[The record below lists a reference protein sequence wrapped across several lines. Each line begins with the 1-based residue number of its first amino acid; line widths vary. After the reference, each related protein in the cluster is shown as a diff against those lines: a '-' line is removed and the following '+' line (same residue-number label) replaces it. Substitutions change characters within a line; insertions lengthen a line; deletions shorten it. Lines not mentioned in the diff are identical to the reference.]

1 MSRNKTKVLFAV
13 SECVPFLKTGGLADV
28 AGALPKSFDPEKYD
42 VRVILPNYSCIPWDY
57 RARMTY
63 ITHFYTGFQFTDQYV
78 GVLTLVENGV
88 TFYFIDNESYFSG
101 AWPYGDPRRDIEK
114 FAFFSRAV
122 LSALPLIGFQPD
134 ILHCHDWQ
142 TSLIPVYL
150 NDYFQGSL
158 FYRNMKTV
166 LTIHNLKFQGIY
178 NVQDFRTLT
187 GLDASYFAPDKLEF
201 YGDGNMLKGGIVYAD
216 RITTVSESYKEE
228 IQTDFY
234 GEGLSGILKAKRDHL
249 YGIVNGIDTDSYDPE
264 IDETLY
270 RKYSVKDFA
279 DGKAANKAEL
289 QKTFGL
295 RQDPDAFLIGI
306 VSRLTDQKGFDLVE
320 RVMGEILSIPDT
332 ELIILGTGEQ
342 RYEAMFRA
350 YAGHFPDRVSANICY
365 SEPLSRRI
373 YASSDAFLMPSLF
386 EPCGLSQLIALRY
399 GALPIVRETGG
410 LRDTIVPFNE
420 FDGTGNGFSF
430 TNYNAHD
437 MLHVIEYAYSVFKN
451 RPESYRALTLNA
463 MQSDFSWKVSAV
475 KYERIY
481 DELVEEKRTEEGIGE
496 VE

>member
-1 MSRNKTKVLFAV
+1 MPMNKTKILFAV

-28 AGALPKSFDPEKYD
+28 AGALPKYFDRDKYD
-42 VRVILPNYSCIPWDY
+42 VRVILPKYACIPWEY
-57 RARMTY
+57 RERMRY
-63 ITHFYTGFQFTDQYV
+63 LTHFYTGFQFRDQYV
-78 GVLTLVENGV
+78 GVLALEEGGV
-88 TFYFIDNESYFSG
+88 PFYFIDNESYFSG
-101 AWPYGDPRRDIEK
+101 AWPYGDPYRDIEK

-134 ILHCHDWQ
+134 VLHCHDWQ
-142 TSLIPVYL
+142 TALIPVYL

-178 NVQDFRTLT
+178 NVNDFRNLT
-187 GLDASYFAPDKLEF
+187 GLDASYFTPDKLES
-201 YGDGNMLKGGIVYAD
+201 YGNGNMLKGGIVYSD

-234 GEGLSGILKAKRDHL
+234 GEGLSGILRAKSGCL
-249 YGIVNGIDTDSYDPE
+249 FGIVNGIDTASYDPE
-264 IDETLY
+264 TDKALS
-270 RKYSVKDFA
+270 RNYSVLDYTE
-279 DGKAANKAEL
+279 GKAANKAEL

-295 RQDPDAFLIGI
+295 KQDQGAFLIGI

-320 RVMGEILSIPDT
+320 RVMGEILSLPGT
-332 ELIILGTGEQ
+332 ELIVLGTGEQ

-350 YAGHFPDRVSANICY
+350 YQDHCPDRVSANICY
-365 SEPLSRRI
+365 SESLSRRI
-373 YASSDAFLMPSLF
+373 YAASDVFLMPSLF

-399 GALPIVRETGG
+399 GSLPIVRETGG
-410 LRDTIVPFNE
+410 LKDTVRPYNE
-420 FDGTGNGFSF
+420 YEGTGNGFSF

-437 MLHVIEYAYSVFKN
+437 MLHVIEYAYSIYKN
-451 RPESYRALTLNA
+451 RPEEFCKLTERA
-463 MQSDFSWKVSAV
+463 MRSDFSWKASAA

-481 DELVEEKRTEEGIGE
+481 DELKAEKSVQDREGGHE
-496 VE
+496 